1 MRTNRFEYYNAVI
14 ASGRDGVP
22 SIKEARR
29 DLDRA
34 FAAVRFGSFSA

>member
-1 MRTNRFEYYNAVI
+1 MRTNRLQYYSAII

-22 SIKEARR
+22 SIQEARS

-34 FAAVRFGSFSA
+34 FVAVRFGSLAS

>member
-1 MRTNRFEYYNAVI
+1 MRTNRFEYYSAII

-22 SIKEARR
+22 TIKEARR

-34 FAAVRFGSFSA
+34 FVAVRLGSFAN